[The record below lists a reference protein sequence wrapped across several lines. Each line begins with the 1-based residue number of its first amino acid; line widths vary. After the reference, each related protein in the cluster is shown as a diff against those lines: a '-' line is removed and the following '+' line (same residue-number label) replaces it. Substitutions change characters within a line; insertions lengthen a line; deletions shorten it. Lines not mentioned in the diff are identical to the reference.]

1 MDDIVPIKIK
11 RRTDAA
17 LTRYTSQIH
26 KQQSINVQQPTEPAV
41 QNKTPHNPSKSRERH
56 DNSYSHVT
64 LQDLAQKE
72 QQYKEQKVQIERD
85 IAHIS
90 AEIYTRK
97 KCQEFNRASQRVRD
111 KLISMNT
118 VLRELQH
125 LLHEGSQGSDRK
137 HRVQTFSNHPHPPP
151 PAEQSISASPFSN
164 PLARPGASP
173 KTKTPTPSTQFE
185 RSSHGAMFTARN
197 IAVLAGII
205 NAMWNKHLEPV
216 RSWLSGDPTS
226 SNASDL
232 QGAQGQPGETLIASI
247 EKGLSNV
254 LNDSNGTPNL
264 SNRTESIC
272 WWDSI
277 GVMISSTILFPTMY
291 ISETYWSL
299 SEKDIIGRIKSALEK
314 WEELWYGKKDETGSQ
329 SSAVSYFKEFM
340 QCVSEITE
348 SHGGRKII
356 KLNEV
361 VAMSN
366 ESDVAE
372 LVAKHQSLKKD
383 LRSTLSN
390 LEFAQKWA
398 HDKRNQIPKIDP

>member
-1 MDDIVPIKIK
+1 MDDIKPIE

-17 LTRYTSQIH
+17 RPRSTLQIH
-26 KQQSINVQQPTEPAV
+26 RQQSINEQQPTEPAV
-41 QNKTPHNPSKSRERH
+41 QNKTPHNPFKSGERH
-56 DNSYSHVT
+56 DNSYPHVT

-72 QQYKEQKVQIERD
+72 QEYKKQKVQIERD

-125 LLHEGSQGSDRK
+125 LLNEGSQESDRK
-137 HRVQTFSNHPHPPP
+137 HRVQTFSNSPSAPP

-164 PLARPGASP
+164 PTSRPSASP
-173 KTKTPTPSTQFE
+173 KTKTAVPTLSTQFE
-185 RSSHGAMFTARN
+185 RSSHGAMFTTRN

-205 NAMWNKHLEPV
+205 NKKWIEHLQPV
-216 RSWLSGDPTS
+216 RSWLGGKTTS
-226 SNASDL
+226 SNASNHHETL
-232 QGAQGQPGETLIASI
+232 GQPGETLIASI
-247 EKGLSNV
+247 EIGLSKII
-254 LNDSNGTPNL
+254 NDSNETPNL
-264 SNRTESIC
+264 SNREESIC

-277 GVMISSTILFPTMY
+277 GVMISSIILFPTMY
-291 ISETYWSL
+291 MSETYWSL

-314 WEELWYGKKDETGSQ
+314 WEELWYGKKDDTGSQ
-329 SSAVSYFKEFM
+329 SSAVSYFKQFM
-340 QCVSEITE
+340 QCVSEITG
-348 SHGGRKII
+348 SHGAKI

-372 LVAKHQSLKKD
+372 LVAKHESLKKD